1 MNFDNPIPVRSL
13 GELEPTIFS
22 ATITPHRSLGNVG
35 FLVLMLAFG
44 GVSFVTGI
52 AFLLMGAWP
61 VFGFFG
67 LDVALL
73 YWAIRINNR
82 RAAAFEEITVTTS
95 ALTVR
100 KVSHRGKIRE
110 WVLNPLWI
118 KLDMDMIEDFGISR
132 LFLVARG
139 KQLTIANYLAP
150 HERADFASALNR
162 ALNEAKRG
170 PARTVLF

>member
-1 MNFDNPIPVRSL
+1 MTADNTIS
-13 GELEPTIFS
+13 GEIEPTIFS

-44 GVSFVTGI
+44 GVSFVAGT
-52 AFLLMGAWP
+52 AYLLMGAWP

-67 LDVALL
+67 LDVVLL
-73 YWAIRINNR
+73 YWAIWINNR
-82 RAAAFEEITVTTS
+82 RAAAFEEVTVTAS

-110 WVLNPLWI
+110 WVLNPLWV
-118 KLDMDMIEDFGISR
+118 KLGMDTIEEFGIAR
-132 LFLVARG
+132 LFLTMRG

-150 HERADFASALNR
+150 HERADFASALTR
-162 ALNEAKRG
+162 ALDEAKRG
-170 PARTVLF
+170 PVRTVLS